1 LFQKIKGLCS
11 MFRNSALKIGVQH
24 MKNLR
29 VKRFG
34 QLGASMLAVGFL
46 AFSAQATQTVDP
58 FTAATG
64 GTNMNG
70 TTVPFTSNAV
80 TFFGI
85 YSTTTAAAESGLG
98 VKVKYDSSK
107 VSVAVSEEYEG
118 CRIAA
123 AQVQTPTVP
132 GVGAQ
137 AVMGWIDTS
146 IRISGAVGWPN
157 VAEPAASG
165 GLAPCLDPGNI
176 NGTPTGTTSGQK
188 LFKVVATRVAGFTTG
203 TTPISID
210 SDGNFSYAGASAG
223 FAPKSFTIDAAAS
236 SGVALASASTSRP
249 QGASTFPIA
258 MTAINAGAGTAAVAG
273 GAGISVESRAPNAT
287 AGQPQYTLD
296 MVFAAVPSSSTP
308 SVVSCVVST
317 GASTSAPCTTNPTF
331 GTVATVGNTVSIPM
345 NGITNQSRV
354 RVSYAGGE
362 VTVGFLV
369 GDVTN
374 NGAVSGTDATQVS
387 LRVGQPVTAANARYD
402 VTGNGGSISGTDA
415 TQTSLRVGTK
425 LP

>member
-1 LFQKIKGLCS
+1 
-11 MFRNSALKIGVQH
+11 MFRNSALQIGVQH

-29 VKRFG
+29 VKRFAHLPT
-34 QLGASMLAVGFL
+34 LGASLLVAGLL

-64 GTNMNG
+64 GSNMNG
-70 TTVPFTSNAV
+70 TTVPFTGNAV
-80 TFFGI
+80 AFFGI

-107 VSVAVSEEYEG
+107 VSVVVSEEYDG

-146 IRISGAVGWPN
+146 IRTSGAVGWPN

-165 GLAPCLDPGNI
+165 GLAPCLDPGSI

-203 TTPISID
+203 TTPINID
-210 SDGNFSYAGASAG
+210 SDGNFSYAGGTAG

-236 SGVALASASTSRP
+236 GGGLTLAASNPIVSRKTHGAAGVFDIPVDATQAIGSASITVEPRAIGTGHQIVFTFTSAP
-249 QGASTFPIA
+249 AA
-258 MTAINAGAGTAAVAG
+258 AGTATVTNAGGTSVGSATTSISGNSVIVSLTAVTDRQRVNVNVSNVG
-273 GAGISVESRAPNAT
+273 GAG
-287 AGQPQYTLD
+287 
-296 MVFAAVPSSSTP
+296 VFGSTVP
-308 SVVSCVVST
+308 
-317 GASTSAPCTTNPTF
+317 
-331 GTVATVGNTVSIPM
+331 VA
-345 NGITNQSRV
+345 
-354 RVSYAGGE
+354 
-362 VTVGFLV
+362 FLE
-369 GDVTN
+369 GDVDSSKQ
-374 NGAVSGTDATQVS
+374 VSGTDVNQVKAS
-387 LRVGQPVTAANARYD
+387 VASGGVVNASSFRRD
-402 VTGNGGSISGTDA
+402 IDFSGSITGTDVN
-415 TQTSLRVGTK
+415 RVKSKAASSPGP
-425 LP
+425 L